1 MRISRS
7 VALIGS
13 FQFGISG
20 PLDCHIYAV
29 RGPAGAAL
37 IDAGAGTHSDRV
49 LANLRTD
56 FETEVV
62 DDLAITHCHLDP
74 CGGAA
79 SLHQKTGCRVIV
91 PEQSRAI
98 LEAADE
104 ESAGLCAA
112 REKVSTP
119 PEYRFFPCAV
129 DLCVRDGHE
138 FDAAGL
144 RFTGIHVRGH
154 STDSFCLLTEVD
166 GQKWLFSGDVVFY
179 GGILGVIN
187 FEGSGKGAYRADL
200 HKLRGLAVEGL
211 LPGTASLPCVAASD
225 TSTLLLSRRGR
236 VLCLNKLDRET

>member
-37 IDAGAGTHSDRV
+37 IDAGAGTHTDRV

-112 REKVSTP
+112 REKVSTLLSIGFSP
-119 PEYRFFPCAV
+119 VRLICASETGTNSMP
-129 DLCVRDGHE
+129 LACV
-138 FDAAGL
+138 
-144 RFTGIHVRGH
+144 
-154 STDSFCLLTEVD
+154 
-166 GQKWLFSGDVVFY
+166 
-179 GGILGVIN
+179 
-187 FEGSGKGAYRADL
+187 
-200 HKLRGLAVEGL
+200 LRGFTSV
-211 LPGTASLPCVAASD
+211 GTAPTPSAC
-225 TSTLLLSRRGR
+225 
-236 VLCLNKLDRET
+236 

>member
-29 RGPAGAAL
+29 RGPAGVAL
-37 IDAGAGTHSDRV
+37 IDAGAGTHTDRV

-91 PEQSRAI
+91 PERA
-98 LEAADE
+98 
-104 ESAGLCAA
+104 
-112 REKVSTP
+112 
-119 PEYRFFPCAV
+119 
-129 DLCVRDGHE
+129 VRYWK
-138 FDAAGL
+138 
-144 RFTGIHVRGH
+144 
-154 STDSFCLLTEVD
+154 LLTRNQPVYARR
-166 GQKWLFSGDVVFY
+166 VRRY
-179 GGILGVIN
+179 
-187 FEGSGKGAYRADL
+187 
-200 HKLRGLAVEGL
+200 
-211 LPGTASLPCVAASD
+211 LPS
-225 TSTLLLSRRGR
+225 
-236 VLCLNKLDRET
+236 